1 TGKQLKR
8 KVEHSPRRASPFYHR
23 VAAITSRSMLS
34 EAKNLSG
41 DVRKVAS
48 ACSEKS
54 ERAFP
59 EQSEAMH
66 RHTLETAQASS
77 SPRAGP
83 VFTKPS
89 W

>member
-1 TGKQLKR
+1 
-8 KVEHSPRRASPFYHR
+8 
-23 VAAITSRSMLS
+23 MLS

-48 ACSEKS
+48 AYPEQS
-54 ERAFP
+54 ERAFL

-77 SPRAGP
+77 PPKGRARLHQA
-83 VFTKPS
+83 
-89 W
+89 